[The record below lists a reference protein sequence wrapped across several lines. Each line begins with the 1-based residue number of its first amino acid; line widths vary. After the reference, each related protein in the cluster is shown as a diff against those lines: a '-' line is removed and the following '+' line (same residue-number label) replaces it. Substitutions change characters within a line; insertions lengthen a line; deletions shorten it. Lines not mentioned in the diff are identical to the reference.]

1 MTGAGPAQC
10 RHGWKMSIRE
20 KPRPKSLRCPLPAAG
35 NTPYEP
41 CNEEPLKGNSMSAGV
56 SMATTRPPRLFW
68 RRAVAFVV
76 DLAVFYSI
84 LMVLALPLQ
93 AVTGWNLGF
102 YIGQS
107 TTCEVTTDSLLIRE
121 VETGW
126 PLADGET
133 RTNQICIN
141 SSIGMQQRFFISTVT
156 NPADGT
162 GSSRFVS
169 IGIDQDGNAIPL
181 DISGAST
188 TSNILLQLFFLTLFG
203 LATARITATGRRTP
217 GKALMFLRILNVART
232 EPSFKQCLTREVW
245 KFLPSFLLGIA
256 VTVHAA
262 QNLPGLSTLASG
274 EFADVIHAARDMQVP
289 DFGTLLTVGVV
300 AWLLGA
306 VWWFGPFI
314 LWRGQT
320 LYDRL
325 AGCIVVRSDATED
338 QSKPSQH

>member
-1 MTGAGPAQC
+1 MAIGVKADADMAGKCQSAKN
-10 RHGWKMSIRE
+10 RIS
-20 KPRPKSLRCPLPAAG
+20 KSLRGPLPMPG
-35 NTPYEP
+35 MTPYEP
-41 CNEEPLKGNSMSAGV
+41 RSRGSLKEDSMTAGISAL
-56 SMATTRPPRLFW
+56 TTRPPRLFW

-76 DLAVFYSI
+76 DLAVFYSV

-93 AVTGWNLGF
+93 ALTGWNLGF

-107 TTCEVTTDSLLIRE
+107 TTCAVTTDSPLIRE

-156 NPADGT
+156 KTADTT

-169 IGIDQDGNAIPL
+169 IGIDQDGKAIPL

-188 TSNILLQLFFLTLFG
+188 ASNILLQLFFLALFV
-203 LATARITATGRRTP
+203 LATAKMTAAGRRTP
-217 GKALMFLRILNVART
+217 GKAILFLRIVNAAGAT
-232 EPSFKQCLTREVW
+232 PSIKKCLTREVW
-245 KFLPSFLLGIA
+245 KFLPSCLLGIA

-274 EFADVIHAARDMQVP
+274 AFADVVQAARDMQEP
-289 DFGTLLTVGVV
+289 DFSTLFAAGVI
-300 AWLLGA
+300 AWLIGA
-306 VWWFGPFI
+306 LWWFGPFI
-314 LWRGQT
+314 LWHGQT
-320 LYDRL
+320 IYDRIS
-325 AGCIVVRSDATED
+325 GCFVVRSDATED
-338 QSKPSQH
+338 QSIPTHR

>member
-1 MTGAGPAQC
+1 MTAV
-10 RHGWKMSIRE
+10 
-20 KPRPKSLRCPLPAAG
+20 
-35 NTPYEP
+35 TP
-41 CNEEPLKGNSMSAGV
+41 GT
-56 SMATTRPPRLFW
+56 TTRPPRLFW

-76 DLAVFYSI
+76 DLAVFYST
-84 LMVLALPLQ
+84 LMMLALPLQ

-107 TTCEVTTDSLLIRE
+107 TTCEVTTDSPLIGE
-121 VETGW
+121 VEAGW

-156 NPADGT
+156 RSADAT

-169 IGIDQDGNAIPL
+169 IEIDETGKAIPL

-188 TSNILLQLFFLTLFG
+188 ASNILLQLLFLALFV
-203 LATARITATGRRTP
+203 LATARMTAAGRRTP
-217 GKALMFLRILNVART
+217 GKAILFLRIVAARQAI
-232 EPSFKQCLTREVW
+232 PSFRQCLTREVW
-245 KFLPSFLLGIA
+245 KFLPSCLLGIA

-262 QNLPGLSTLASG
+262 RNLPGVSTLASG
-274 EFADVIHAARDMQVP
+274 EFADVVRAARDMQLP
-289 DFGTLLTVGVV
+289 DFSALLTVGLI

-306 VWWFGPFI
+306 LWWFGPFI

-320 LYDRL
+320 LYDRIV
-325 AGCIVVRSDATED
+325 GCFVIRSDDGSAAVEAV
-338 QSKPSQH
+338 SL

>member
-1 MTGAGPAQC
+1 
-10 RHGWKMSIRE
+10 
-20 KPRPKSLRCPLPAAG
+20 
-35 NTPYEP
+35 
-41 CNEEPLKGNSMSAGV
+41 
-56 SMATTRPPRLFW
+56 
-68 RRAVAFVV
+68 
-76 DLAVFYSI
+76 
-84 LMVLALPLQ
+84 
-93 AVTGWNLGF
+93 
-102 YIGQS
+102 
-107 TTCEVTTDSLLIRE
+107 
-121 VETGW
+121 
-126 PLADGET
+126 
-133 RTNQICIN
+133 
-141 SSIGMQQRFFISTVT
+141 
-156 NPADGT
+156 
-162 GSSRFVS
+162 VS

>member
-1 MTGAGPAQC
+1 
-10 RHGWKMSIRE
+10 MSIRE
-20 KPRPKSLRCPLPAAG
+20 KPRPKSLRCPLPALG
-35 NTPYEP
+35 KTPYEP
-41 CNEEPLKGNSMSAGV
+41 CDEEPLKGNSMTAAI
-56 SMATTRPPRLFW
+56 SMGATRPPRVFW

-107 TTCEVTTDSLLIRE
+107 TTCEVTADSPLIRE

-126 PLADGET
+126 PLTDGEI
-133 RTNQICIN
+133 RTNQICVN
-141 SSIGMQQRFFISTVT
+141 SSIGMRQRFFISTVT
-156 NPADGT
+156 NAADAT

-169 IGIDQDGNAIPL
+169 IGIDQHGKAIPL

-188 TSNILLQLFFLTLFG
+188 ASNILLQLFFLSLFV
-203 LATARITATGRRTP
+203 LATAKMTATGRRTP
-217 GKALMFLRILNVART
+217 GKAILFLRIVADT
-232 EPSFKQCLTREVW
+232 GTVPSIKQSLTREIW
-245 KFLPSFLLGIA
+245 KFLPSCFLGIA

-289 DFGTLLTVGVV
+289 DFSALLTVGIA

-306 VWWFGPFI
+306 LWWFGPFI

-320 LYDRL
+320 IYDRI
-325 AGCIVVRSDATED
+325 AGCFVVRSDATGD
-338 QSKPSQH
+338 QSVPTHR

>member
-1 MTGAGPAQC
+1 MTV
-10 RHGWKMSIRE
+10 
-20 KPRPKSLRCPLPAAG
+20 
-35 NTPYEP
+35 
-41 CNEEPLKGNSMSAGV
+41 GV

-107 TTCEVTTDSLLIRE
+107 TTCEVTTDSPLIRE

-141 SSIGMQQRFFISTVT
+141 SSIGMQQRFFISTVAK
-156 NPADGT
+156 NGDGT
-162 GSSRFVS
+162 ASNRFVS

-188 TSNILLQLFFLTLFG
+188 ASNILLQFFFLALFV

-232 EPSFKQCLTREVW
+232 EPPLKQCLTREVW
-245 KFLPSFLLGIA
+245 KFLPSCLLGIA
-256 VTVHAA
+256 VTIHAA

-274 EFADVIHAARDMQVP
+274 EFSHVIHAARDMQTP
-289 DFGTLLTVGVV
+289 DFSTLFAVGVA
-300 AWLLGA
+300 AWILGA
-306 VWWFGPFI
+306 LWWFGPFI
-314 LWRGQT
+314 LWRGET

-325 AGCIVVRSDATED
+325 AGCIVVRSDAV
-338 QSKPSQH
+338 